1 MRCWKSC
8 CSIAMSELPCDDHPF
23 ESNPLEVDFRTH
35 FRNAAAVAAA
45 VASTVEDEDVA
56 ELEEAQTS
64 FSLCCPHSLI
74 HHRSWEASWDIDR

>member
-1 MRCWKSC
+1 
-8 CSIAMSELPCDDHPF
+8 MSELPCDDHPF
-23 ESNPLEVDFRTH
+23 ESNPSEVDFRTH

-56 ELEEAQTS
+56 ELEEEEVAPT

-74 HHRSWEASWDIDR
+74 HHRSWEVSLDIDR